1 MTKLH
6 PGNRQDARG
15 GVHVSQKEVT
25 AQNKLNKLLEAAGCR
40 TEKHIQATIASVW
53 GENVPNEAEGV

>member
-1 MTKLH
+1 M
-6 PGNRQDARG
+6 
-15 GVHVSQKEVT
+15 SQKEVT